1 MDIQFMKIIV
11 VEDYQEMSRWAARF
25 VAQRILSKPNLVIAL
40 PTGNTPLGLYHE
52 LVRMFKEGLLDFS
65 QITVFNLDEYL
76 GLPPQHPH
84 NFRSYMQK
92 YFWDH
97 VNLRP
102 EFCHIPSSSPE
113 DPETE
118 CSRYEQ
124 LIASRGG
131 LDLTVLGI
139 GENGHIAFNEPG
151 TPFESLTHVAKLSPE
166 TRARE
171 AGTFGGLDKVPTH
184 AITMG
189 IKTIMHAR
197 EILLLA
203 SGEEKALALSRSL
216 KGPITPDTPASV
228 LQLHPNLTVI
238 ADSSAAKQL

>member
-1 MDIQFMKIIV
+1 MNMRIIV
-11 VEDYQEMSRWAARF
+11 VEDYQKMSRQAARF
-25 VAQRILSKPNLVIAL
+25 IAQKILLNPNLVVAL

-52 LVRMFKEGLLDFS
+52 LVRMFKEGLLNFS

-76 GLPPQHPH
+76 GLSPQHPQT
-84 NFRSYMQK
+84 FRSYMQE
-92 YFWDH
+92 YFWNH

-102 EFCHIPSSSPE
+102 ESCHIPSSLPE

-118 CSRYEQ
+118 CARYEQ
-124 LIASRGG
+124 LIETCGG
-131 LDLTVLGI
+131 LDLAVLGI

-151 TPFESLTHVAKLSPE
+151 TPFESLTHVARLSPE

-171 AGTFGGLDKVPTH
+171 ASRFGGLDKVPTH

-203 SGEEKALALSRSL
+203 SGEEKADALSRSL
-216 KGPITPDTPASV
+216 KGPVTPEIPASI

-238 ADSSAAKQL
+238 ADSSAAKHL

>member
-1 MDIQFMKIIV
+1 MQIIII
-11 VEDYQEMSRWAARF
+11 EEYPKMSQQAARF
-25 VAQRILSKPNLVIAL
+25 IAQKILAKPNLVLAL
-40 PTGNTPLGLYHE
+40 PTGNTPLGLYCE
-52 LVRMFKEGLLDFS
+52 LVRMFKEGLIDFS
-65 QITVFNLDEYL
+65 KVTVFNLDEYL
-76 GLPPQHPH
+76 GLPPQHPQS
-84 NFRSYMQK
+84 FRSYMQQ

-102 EFCHIPSSSPE
+102 ESRYIPSSLPE

-124 LIASRGG
+124 LIASYGG
-131 LDLTVLGI
+131 LDLAVLGI

-151 TPFESLTHVAKLSPE
+151 TPFESLTHIARLSPE

-171 AGTFGGLDKVPTH
+171 ASKFGGLDKVPTH

-203 SGEEKALALSRSL
+203 SGEEKATVLSRSL
-216 KGPITPDTPASV
+216 KGPVTPETPASI
-228 LQLHPNLTVI
+228 LQLHPKLTII
-238 ADSSAAKQL
+238 ADSLAARQL

>member
-1 MDIQFMKIIV
+1 MKIII
-11 VEDYQEMSRWAARF
+11 VEDYQEMSRLAARF

-76 GLPPQHPH
+76 DLPPQHPH
-84 NFRSYMQK
+84 TFRSYMQK

-102 EFCHIPSSSPE
+102 DSRHIPSSSPK

-124 LIASRGG
+124 LIASYGG
-131 LDLTVLGI
+131 LDLAVLGI

-151 TPFESLTHVAKLSPE
+151 TPFESLTHVARLSPE

-171 AGTFGGLDKVPTH
+171 ASKFGGLGKVPTR

-203 SGEEKALALSRSL
+203 SGEEKAAVLSRSL
-216 KGPITPDTPASV
+216 KGPITPELPASV
-228 LQLHPNLTVI
+228 LQLHPKLTII
-238 ADSSAAKQL
+238 ADSLAAKQL

>member
-1 MDIQFMKIIV
+1 MRIIIC
-11 VEDYQEMSRWAARF
+11 ENYQEMSRQAARF
-25 VAQRILSKPNLVIAL
+25 IAKRILSKPNLVLAL
-40 PTGNTPLGLYHE
+40 PTGNTPLGFYRE
-52 LVRMFKEGLLDFS
+52 LVRMFKEGLIDFS
-65 QITVFNLDEYL
+65 KATAFNLDEYL
-76 GLPPQHPH
+76 GLPPHHPQS
-84 NFRSYMQK
+84 FRSYMRK
-92 YFWDH
+92 HFWDH

-102 EFCHIPSSSPE
+102 ESRYIPSSSPKN
-113 DPETE
+113 PEAE

-124 LIASRGG
+124 LIESYGG
-131 LDLTVLGI
+131 LDLAVLGI

-151 TPFESLTHVAKLSPE
+151 TPFESLTHVARLSPE

-171 AGTFGGLDKVPTH
+171 ASRFGGLDKVPTH

-203 SGEEKALALSRSL
+203 SGEEKADALSRSL
-216 KGPITPDTPASV
+216 KGPVTPEIPASI

-238 ADSSAAKQL
+238 ADSSAAKNL

>member
-1 MDIQFMKIIV
+1 MRLIV
-11 VEDYQEMSRWAARF
+11 FENYQKMSQAAARF
-25 VAQRILSKPNLVIAL
+25 ISQKILSKPNLVIAL
-40 PTGNTPLGLYHE
+40 PTGNTPLGLYRE

-65 QITVFNLDEYL
+65 QVIVFNLDEYL

-84 NFRSYMQK
+84 SFRSYMQK
-92 YFWDH
+92 YFWSH
-97 VNLRP
+97 VNLRL
-102 EFCHIPSSSPE
+102 EFCYIPSSLPE
-113 DPETE
+113 DPEVE
-118 CSRYEQ
+118 CSRYEE
-124 LIASRGG
+124 LISKHDG
-131 LDLTVLGI
+131 LDLAVLGL

-151 TPFESLTHVAKLSPE
+151 TPFESLTHVARLSPE

>member
-1 MDIQFMKIIV
+1 MRIIIC
-11 VEDYQEMSRWAARF
+11 ENYQEMSRQAARF
-25 VAQRILSKPNLVIAL
+25 IAQRILSKPNLVLAL
-40 PTGNTPLGLYHE
+40 PTGNTPLGFYRE
-52 LVRMFKEGLLDFS
+52 LVRMFKEGLIDFS
-65 QITVFNLDEYL
+65 KATAFNLDEYL
-76 GLPPQHPH
+76 GLPPHHPQS
-84 NFRSYMQK
+84 FRSYMGK

-102 EFCHIPSSSPE
+102 ESLYIPSSSPKN
-113 DPETE
+113 PEAE

-124 LIASRGG
+124 LIESYGG
-131 LDLTVLGI
+131 LDLAVLGI

-151 TPFESLTHVAKLSPE
+151 TPFESLTHIARLSPE

-171 AGTFGGLDKVPTH
+171 ASRFGGLDKVPTH

-203 SGEEKALALSRSL
+203 SGEEKADALSRSL
-216 KGPITPDTPASV
+216 KGPVTPEIPASI

-238 ADSSAAKQL
+238 ADSSAAKHL